1 MRSEPRA
8 EAKALSRRLGIEQ
21 LLAVAGVVAFVAL
34 GPFLDDY
41 WAHVFIII
49 FFYAYLGLAWNIL
62 AGYAGQFSFGHA
74 TFFGIGAYTSTALF
88 VHYGISPWFGMVAGA
103 LLALATGLFIG
114 YLTFR
119 SGLRGAYFA
128 LATLAFAEMFYVV
141 ATNWDWVGAGVGM
154 LVPLVNGGD
163 APLYFEFASKQ
174 AYYYIA
180 LLLAV
185 GAAYLTHRVERSKAG
200 YYFAA
205 IRENEAA
212 AAAIGVN
219 TFAYKMRAMALSA
232 PLTAIGGTF
241 YAQYFSYIDPLL
253 TFGVGT
259 SVEIILRPIVG
270 GTGTVLGP
278 ILGSFLLT
286 PLGEL
291 TRNGLRELTG
301 ARVPGA
307 DLIVFG
313 AILIAVIIFMP
324 HGIVGWLERP
334 ARRLLA
340 RFQSD
345 AGE

>member
-1 MRSEPRA
+1 MSASQAQAKRAPRRF
-8 EAKALSRRLGIEQ
+8 ELGQALALLG
-21 LLAVAGVVAFVAL
+21 VAAFVIL
-34 GPFLDDY
+34 GLFLDDY

-88 VHYGISPWFGMVAGA
+88 VHYGISPWIGLVAGA
-103 LLALATGLFIG
+103 LLALAMGLFIG

-128 LATLAFAEMFYVV
+128 LATLAFAEMLFVI

-163 APLYFEFASKQ
+163 APLSFEFASKQ
-174 AYYYIA
+174 AYYYIVLA
-180 LLLAV
+180 LMV

-200 YYFAA
+200 YYFVA

-307 DLIVFG
+307 DLVVFG
-313 AILIAVIIFMP
+313 AILIAVIIGMP
-324 HGIVGWLERP
+324 HGIVGWLQRP
-334 ARRLLA
+334 ARRLAA
-340 RFQSD
+340 RFQPAVS
-345 AGE
+345 E